1 MNTEKGHHEP
11 VMVQEVLEGLNIRE
25 NGVYVDATYGGGGH
39 TRAILSKLGN
49 GGRVIAFDQD
59 ESVRE
64 HVLQDQRLVFVP
76 ENFIYLKQFLRYYH
90 AVPVDG
96 ILADLGVSS
105 FQLDTPERGFSLR
118 YDAPLDMRM
127 DRRREQTAADLLQE
141 VSEAELHRILEMYG
155 EVRNARTVARVIVQ
169 ARGRKPIQTT
179 GELVQ
184 LLEPLVRGNRHQYL
198 ARVFQALRIAVN
210 DELHALESFLQQAAE
225 VLRPGGR
232 LVVISFHSLEDRI
245 VKQFM
250 KGELTRQAQAS
261 VLTERQTMF
270 RLITRKPLQ
279 PTPAEVERNPRSS
292 SARLRVAEKLP
303 LPS

>member
-1 MNTEKGHHEP
+1 MNTEKAHHEP

-25 NGVYVDATYGGGGH
+25 DGIYVDATYGGGGH
-39 TRAILSKLGN
+39 TRAILSKLGK
-49 GGRVIAFDQD
+49 GGRLIAFDQD
-59 ESVRE
+59 ESVRA

-76 ENFIYLKQFLRYYH
+76 ESFIYLKQFLRYYH

-127 DRRREQTAADLLQE
+127 DRRMEQTAADLLRE

-169 ARGRKPIQTT
+169 ARAQKPIQTT

-184 LLEPLVRGNRHQYL
+184 LLEPLVRGHRHQYL

-250 KGELTRQAQAS
+250 KGELLGQES
-261 VLTERQTMF
+261 VMTERQTMF